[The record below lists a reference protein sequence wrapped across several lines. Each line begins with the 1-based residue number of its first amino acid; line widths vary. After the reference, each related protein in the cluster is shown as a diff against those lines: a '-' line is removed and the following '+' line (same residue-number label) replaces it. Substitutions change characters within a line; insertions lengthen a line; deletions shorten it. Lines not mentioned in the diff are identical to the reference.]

1 MSVIIKLPEYV
12 NKIMTDLESKG
23 FEVFAVGGAVRD
35 CLLKKE
41 PDDWDLCTSATPD
54 EMINALK
61 NYTTIPTGL
70 KHGTISV
77 KSDNHFIE
85 VTTYR
90 SDGEYSDC
98 RHPNNIKF
106 VKCIEEDL
114 KRRDF
119 TINAFAYNQKD
130 DIIDLFNGRRD
141 LENKMI
147 RCVGIPNKR
156 FKEDALR
163 IIRALRF
170 AAVLDFNIESKTEQA
185 LFENINLLNEV
196 SAERIL
202 AELKKI
208 ILSGNSDVIQK
219 YKSIFEYILGVTLI
233 DEDISM
239 ISQLPK
245 DISMGFA
252 ALFYSVDPM
261 QTAKIFKHLK
271 MDNKSIAEIK
281 MYLSLKGQCSY
292 LKKSECKR
300 FINRYGADM
309 VNKCIDFLS
318 VAYKNNS
325 KEWEETRKIINSI
338 IENKE
343 CCYVNE
349 LDISGTDIKNLGYGG
364 RDIGDILNFLLN
376 AVIEEE
382 VINSKEELINY
393 IKQHKICKM

>member
-1 MSVIIKLPEYV
+1 MSDFIKLPEYV
-12 NKIMTDLESKG
+12 KKIMTDLESKG
-23 FEVFAVGGAVRD
+23 FEVFAVGGGVRD
-35 CLLKKE
+35 SLLGKE

-70 KHGTISV
+70 KHGTITV
-77 KSDNHFIE
+77 KSDNRFIE
-85 VTTYR
+85 ITTYR

-106 VKCIEEDL
+106 VKSLEEDL

-119 TINAFAYNQKD
+119 TINAFAYNQKG
-130 DIIDLFNGRRD
+130 DIIDLFNGRQD
-141 LENKMI
+141 LENKII
-147 RCVGIPNKR
+147 RCVGVPDKR

-170 AAVLDFNIESKTEQA
+170 AAVLGFDVESNTEKA
-185 LFENINLLNEV
+185 LFENINLLSEI

-208 ILSGNSDVIQK
+208 ILSSNPDIIQK
-219 YKSIFEYILGVTLI
+219 YKSVFEYVFGVTLI
-233 DEDISM
+233 EKDISM
-239 ISQLPK
+239 IGLMPK

-252 ALFYSVDPM
+252 ALFYSIEPTK
-261 QTAKIFKHLK
+261 TAKILKKLK
-271 MDNKSIAEIK
+271 MDNKSIAKIK
-281 MYLSLKGQCSY
+281 MYLSLKGQCPH
-292 LKKSECKR
+292 LEKSDCKR
-300 FINRYGADM
+300 FINKCGADM

-325 KEWEETRKIINSI
+325 KEWEETRKKINSI

-343 CCYVNE
+343 CCSINE

-382 VINSKEELINY
+382 VINSKEELINF
-393 IKQHKICKM
+393 IKQHKICKI

>member
-1 MSVIIKLPEYV
+1 MSAIIKLPKYV
-12 NKIMTDLESKG
+12 KKIMTDLESKG

-61 NYTTIPTGL
+61 DYTTIPTGL
-70 KHGTISV
+70 KHGTITV

-119 TINAFAYNQKD
+119 TINAFAYNQKCG
-130 DIIDLFNGRRD
+130 IIDLFNGKQD
-141 LENKMI
+141 LENKII
-147 RCVGIPNKR
+147 RCVGVPDKR

-170 AAVLDFNIESKTEQA
+170 AAVLGFEIEGNTEKA
-185 LFENINLLNEV
+185 LLENTNLLSEI

-208 ILSGNSDVIQK
+208 ILSSNPEIIYK
-219 YKSIFEYILGVTLI
+219 YKSIFEYVFGVTLI

-239 ISQLPK
+239 IRLMPK
-245 DISMGFA
+245 DVSMGFA
-252 ALFYSVDPM
+252 ALFYSIDNM
-261 QTAKIFKHLK
+261 QTNKILKKLK
-271 MDNKSIAEIK
+271 MDNRSIAEIK
-281 MYLSLKGQCSY
+281 MYLSLKGQCPH
-292 LKKSECKR
+292 LKKSDCKR

-318 VAYKNNS
+318 VVYKNNII
-325 KEWEETRKIINSI
+325 EWEENRKRINSI

-343 CCYVNE
+343 CCSINE
-349 LDISGTDIKNLGYGG
+349 LDISGTDIKNLGYVG

-376 AVIEEE
+376 VVMEEE
-382 VINSKEELINY
+382 VINSKEELINF
-393 IKQHKICKM
+393 IKQHKICKI

>member
-1 MSVIIKLPEYV
+1 
-12 NKIMTDLESKG
+12 MTDLESKG
-23 FEVFAVGGAVRD
+23 FEVFAVGGAIRD

-90 SDGEYSDC
+90 SDGDYSDC

-119 TINAFAYNQKD
+119 TINAFAYNQRG
-130 DIIDLFNGRRD
+130 DIIDLFNGRQD
-141 LENKMI
+141 LENKII
-147 RCVGIPNKR
+147 RCVGVPDKR

-170 AAVLDFNIESKTEQA
+170 AAVLDFNIENKTEQA
-185 LFENINLLNEV
+185 LFENINLLSEI
-196 SAERIL
+196 SAERML

-208 ILSGNSDVIQK
+208 ILSGNPDIIQK
-219 YKSIFEYILGVTLI
+219 YKSVFEYVFGVTLI
-233 DEDISM
+233 EKDISM
-239 ISQLPK
+239 IGLMPK

-252 ALFYSVDPM
+252 ALFYSIEPM
-261 QTAKIFKHLK
+261 QTTKILKNLK

-281 MYLSLKGQCSY
+281 MYLSLKGQGTH
-292 LKKSECKR
+292 LKKSDCKR

-325 KEWEETRKIINSI
+325 KEWEENRTIIKCI
-338 IENKE
+338 IENNE
-343 CCYVNE
+343 CCSINE
-349 LDISGTDIKNLGYGG
+349 LDISGTDIKKLGYDG
-364 RDIGDILNFLLN
+364 RNIGDILNFLLN

-382 VINSKEELINY
+382 VINSKEELINF
-393 IKQHKICKM
+393 IKQHKICKI

>member
-1 MSVIIKLPEYV
+1 MSDIIKLPEYV
-12 NKIMTDLESKG
+12 KKIMTDLESKG
-23 FEVFAVGGAVRD
+23 FEVFAVGGGVRD
-35 CLLKKE
+35 SLLGKE

-70 KHGTISV
+70 KHGTITV
-77 KSDNHFIE
+77 KSDNRFIE
-85 VTTYR
+85 ITTYR

-98 RHPNNIKF
+98 RHPNDVIF
-106 VKCIEEDL
+106 VKSLEEDL

-119 TINAFAYNQKD
+119 TINAFAYNQKG
-130 DIIDLFNGRRD
+130 DIIDLFNGRQD
-141 LENKMI
+141 LENKII
-147 RCVGIPNKR
+147 RCVGVPDKR

-170 AAVLDFNIESKTEQA
+170 ATVLGFDIESNTEKA
-185 LFENINLLNEV
+185 LFENINLLSEI

-202 AELKKI
+202 SELKKI
-208 ILSGNSDVIQK
+208 ILSSNPDIIQK
-219 YKSIFEYILGVTLI
+219 YKSVFEYVFGVTLI
-233 DEDISM
+233 EKDISM
-239 ISQLPK
+239 IGLMPK

-252 ALFYSVDPM
+252 ALFYSIEPTK
-261 QTAKIFKHLK
+261 TAKILKKLK
-271 MDNKSIAEIK
+271 MDNKSIAKIK
-281 MYLSLKGQCSY
+281 MYLSLKGQCPN
-292 LKKSECKR
+292 LEKSDCKR
-300 FINRYGADM
+300 FINKCGADM
-309 VNKCIDFLS
+309 ANKCIDFLS

-325 KEWEETRKIINSI
+325 KEWEETRKNIKII

-343 CCYVNE
+343 CCSINE

-382 VINSKEELINY
+382 VINSREELINF
-393 IKQHKICKM
+393 IIQHKICKI